1 MDSRPIVVFVKSSNC
16 DVVSATSGSESDSGR
31 GGSSSGGS
39 WNDGGNKKRKLK
51 TCNNALKSLLSSRC
65 RQDGERAKAENES
78 KPAEVPI
85 ENESDTPRIGQENS
99 SEMSGQQMVVD
110 IRHAMSCRDPD
121 VRRVTPGEQHSD
133 YNIIM

>member
-39 WNDGGNKKRKLK
+39 WNDGGNKKLRLK

-65 RQDGERAKAENES
+65 RQDGEKGITGKES
-78 KPAEVPI
+78 KRAEIPI
-85 ENESDTPRIGQENS
+85 EKESETSTKIQENPS
-99 SEMSGQQMVVD
+99 DISDQQMFVD
-110 IRHAMSCRDPD
+110 IRPDLSCGDSD
-121 VRRVTPGEQHSD
+121 VRRSTPGKQSGD
-133 YNIIM
+133 IL